1 MAGTYSMFSSQRLQL
16 RGSGG
21 FAPRFPNTRWF
32 ALYPLAWAKSST
44 ADRTVPS
51 LSLVEGRCT
60 DVVRQD
66 NGLLLNQ
73 VDQYAVIQAAS
84 ALDTDTASYLV
95 PPFKWQEYLGGSR
108 TQVEIRW
115 DRQAR

>member
-1 MAGTYSMFSSQRLQL
+1 VAGTYSMFSSQRLQL

-32 ALYPLAWAKSST
+32 ALYPLADAKSST

-73 VDQYAVIQAAS
+73 ADQYAVIRQHPH
-84 ALDTDTASYLV
+84 TASYLV
-95 PPFKWQEYLGGSR
+95 PPFKWQEYLDGSR